1 MVLHARIA
9 LAVDTL
15 VILHVRWLIVTI
27 SAGVTYP
34 PTPAPVPIVEIITS
48 TCLSQHL
55 SWLILRSLT
64 LPAAAKP

>member
-34 PTPAPVPIVEIITS
+34 TTPAPVPIVEIITS

-55 SWLILRSLT
+55 SGLILRSLT